1 MLIISYLLNSDV
13 GEWKRAPP
21 PSSSDLVGHDGGG
34 DGDDEEN
41 DAPKE
46 AV

>member
-1 MLIISYLLNSDV
+1 MLVN
-13 GEWKRAPP
+13 GKEQR
-21 PSSSDLVGHDGGG
+21 PSSSHLVGHDGGG
-34 DGDDEEN
+34 DGDDEED